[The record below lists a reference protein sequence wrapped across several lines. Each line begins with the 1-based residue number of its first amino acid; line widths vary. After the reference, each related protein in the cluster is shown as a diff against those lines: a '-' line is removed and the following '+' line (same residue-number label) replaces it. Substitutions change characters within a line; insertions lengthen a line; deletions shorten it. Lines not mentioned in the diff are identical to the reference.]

1 MASDSEMRAAGIHL
15 PAGGDYMNLGDD
27 AISANARVLWNRVE
41 GARWNQNGSALRFE
55 TVLDDLPNGTYSIW
69 SAAVSD
75 ALDMPEVAQWSIDV
89 KRWGAAGG
97 IMLAQ
102 TRTDPPRSYMSARLA
117 DGWTRWARTDNSADA
132 TTHQLPP
139 ASPASLKST
148 PLALT
153 TGYGSATRSGSG
165 TTSVIQHLPAQAGR
179 FQLHMRNWTPRY
191 TTADAAPVT
200 LTGVRIGRHTG
211 GGNGA
216 DWVSLPSGATAY
228 ESGWI
233 NVPEALRG
241 GEVVVRYTWS
251 GSTVRQC
258 LGTGWT
264 DGSSDQRP
272 PLFVWLELEVPASVP
287 VVADYGSSTAVGVGS
302 DRPLIDSWLARWA
315 RANGAIP
322 AFWADSGTSALTWME
337 GADRRWERYG
347 YTINAPDAMLYAM
360 GSNDWA
366 GGFDLTELQRR
377 ITATV
382 QEIRARITPNIYGT
396 TITPRA
402 TPPAND
408 STRIALNAWMP
419 GSGLFRDVFD
429 AAAAVSLPDGSFD
442 PAADADGIHPNDVG
456 HQRIAAAITQPI
468 TAIPEPQLEAIGYD
482 SGLRNITSLLESPA
496 EWTVPGA
503 SAPSPLITVQR
514 MGPSIT
520 LTISGMRYYG
530 TATGAVRMFQL
541 PSGLRPPENQYPS
554 NTLGGK
560 GVQVRNNG
568 LVYVYSPGSALDYVT
583 IPFLTR
589 EAPPATPPGT
599 PA

>member
-1 MASDSEMRAAGIHL
+1 MADNTINYGFPFPE
-15 PAGGDYMNLGDD
+15 GGDQVAVHSDLANLAKSVD
-27 AISANARVLWNRVE
+27 AGAKRIDWNKNDQPLSV
-41 GARWNQNGSALRFE
+41 S
-55 TVLDDLPNGTYSIW
+55 TDLDTLPSGTYSIW

-75 ALDMPEVAQWSIDV
+75 ALAMPEVAQWSIDV

-102 TRTDPPRSYMSARLA
+102 TRTDPPREYISARLP
-117 DGWTRWARTDNSADA
+117 DGWTGWTRSDSAGMKFR
-132 TTHQLPP
+132 LPE

-153 TGYGSATRSGSG
+153 TGYGSARRSGSG
-165 TTSVIQHLPAQAGR
+165 TTSVIQHLHPQVGR
-179 FQLHMRNWTPRY
+179 VQLHMRNWSPRF
-191 TTADAAPVT
+191 TSNDRAAVT
-200 LTGVRIGRHTG
+200 LTGVQIGRHTG
-211 GGNGA
+211 DGNGTG
-216 DWVSLPSGATAY
+216 WVSLPSGATAY

-233 NVPEALRG
+233 DVPEAMRG

-251 GSTVRQC
+251 GSDVQQC

-264 DGSSDQRP
+264 DGASDQRP
-272 PLFVWLELEVPASVP
+272 PLFVWLELEVPAHVP
-287 VVADYGSSTAVGVGS
+287 VVANYGSSTAVGVGS
-302 DRPLIDSWLARWA
+302 DRPLIDSWLSRWA
-315 RANGAIP
+315 RANDAVP

-366 GGFDLTELQRR
+366 GGFDLAELQRR

-382 QEIRARITPNIYGT
+382 EEIRDRITPNIYGT

-456 HQRIAAAITQPI
+456 HQRIADAIDRSVISQGGGAAVTYLGDGVY
-468 TAIPEPQLEAIGYD
+468 EIG
-482 SGLRNITSLLESPA
+482 
-496 EWTVPGA
+496 
-503 SAPSPLITVQR
+503 
-514 MGPSIT
+514 
-520 LTISGMRYYG
+520 
-530 TATGAVRMFQL
+530 
-541 PSGLRPPENQYPS
+541 
-554 NTLGGK
+554 
-560 GVQVRNNG
+560 
-568 LVYVYSPGSALDYVT
+568 
-583 IPFLTR
+583 
-589 EAPPATPPGT
+589 
-599 PA
+599 